1 MAFDSFVTAAVV
13 DQLQKKII
21 STKIV
26 KIYQPARHTIILKY
40 YGIDGPGKLLLS
52 AHQQDP
58 RIYLASENKENPQK
72 PPLFCMVLRK
82 YLEGGKIISL
92 RQLGLERI
100 VEIEFAIRDDLGDS
114 SSCRLLIEIMGKHS
128 NIILVNKDNI
138 IIDGIHRYSHQ
149 QSRHREVLPG
159 RPYIAP
165 PPQNKKLL
173 SGWDE
178 EKLSETLW
186 QLQLDDSVEHALAQ
200 LAEGFSPFM
209 VKEVLHRATLA
220 NDMPVSELG
229 QYEIRLLNQALNQIY
244 DHYRKNNFSPVLHV
258 QNGQAVD
265 FAAFPLH
272 LWQGQEQPFA
282 DISQMLELFYQ
293 GKQDRQLFATRKREL
308 LKIINVHHA
317 RLIKKIQLQ
326 AKELI
331 KSEAGEQYKEAGD
344 LLSAYLYNIEKG
356 ASAITVESF
365 YEPGRMIEIELKP
378 GLSPQQNCQ
387 RYYRLYNKCK
397 KAYKLIEA
405 QLNASRGEEEYIASV
420 LLSAEQ
426 SINLEELQAIHEEL
440 VAGQYIKG
448 SKKNTT
454 EKAKL
459 LPPRSFISDDGLQI
473 LVGRNNKQNDK
484 LTLKIA
490 AKNDIWLHTQ
500 KIPGSHVIIKNGGQE
515 VPERTLY
522 QAASIAAWY
531 SKAKSGSN
539 VPVDYTT
546 VDQVKK
552 PNGAKPGMVIYFQQK
567 TLYINPVDP
576 EK

>member
-13 DQLQKKII
+13 DQLQNKII
-21 STKIV
+21 SAKIV
-26 KIYQPARHTIILKY
+26 KIYQPDRHTIILKY
-40 YGIDGPGKLLLS
+40 YGADGPGKLLLS

-58 RIYLASENKENPQK
+58 RIHLAAENIENPQK

-92 RQLGLERI
+92 RQLDLERI
-100 VEIEFAIRDDLGDS
+100 VEIEFAIRNDLGDS
-114 SSCRLLIEIMGKHS
+114 TNCRLLMEIMGKHS

-159 RPYIAP
+159 RLYIAP
-165 PPQNKKLL
+165 PPQNKMIL

-178 EKLSETLW
+178 ERLSEVIW
-186 QLQLDDSVEHALAQ
+186 RLQLDDSIEHALAQ
-200 LAEGFSPFM
+200 LAEGFSPLM
-209 VKEVLHRATLA
+209 VKEALHRAGIA
-220 NDMPVSELG
+220 ADMPVSELG

-244 DHYRKNNFSPVLHV
+244 DYYKNKNFSPVLHL
-258 QNGQAVD
+258 QNCQAVD

-272 LWQGQEQPFA
+272 LWQGQEQPFT
-282 DISQMLELFYQ
+282 DISNMLELFYQ
-293 GKQDRQLFATRKREL
+293 EKQARQLFAARKREL
-308 LKIINVHHA
+308 LKIIAAHHA
-317 RLIKKIQLQ
+317 RISKKIQLQ
-326 AKELI
+326 AKELA

-344 LLSAYLYNIEKG
+344 LLSAYLYIVEKG
-356 ASAITVESF
+356 ASAITLESF
-365 YEPGRMIEIELKP
+365 YEPGKMIEIVLKP

-397 KAYKLIEA
+397 KSYKLIEA
-405 QLNASRGEEEYIASV
+405 QLNSSREEEEYMASV
-420 LLSAEQ
+420 LLNAEQ
-426 SINLEELQAIHEEL
+426 SATLQELQAIREEL
-440 VAGQYIKG
+440 VAGQYIKE
-448 SKKNTT
+448 SKKNPS
-454 EKAKL
+454 EKPNL
-459 LPPRSFISDDGLQI
+459 IPPRSFISDDGLQI

-484 LTLKIA
+484 LTLKTA

-500 KIPGSHVIIKNGGQE
+500 KIPGSHVIIKSGGQE
-515 VPERTLY
+515 VPERTLR

-567 TLYINPVDP
+567 TLYINPIDP